1 MPPRRPRRSQK
12 SSDNSSQAQTNF
24 DSEITSGQK
33 LSGFDVPSDKA
44 GADGTPRTPPKQKKS
59 TIVQANGPSDGNASA
74 GDAQYQ
80 KRNHKKTK
88 PPKNM
93 KTSSII
99 PMSND
104 TPRSENRPKSF
115 QLTPGKKNVTPSRPY
130 AGPTFHAS
138 PAASSLPIP
147 KFYSKSVPELNKAP
161 SMQTMMEKEV
171 LDSSSDHSGNSPTPG
186 FSQRAG
192 EQRTREE
199 SPLDI
204 FFQADRQEKEK
215 KRKEKES
222 AIATASGGQS
232 TATDSPDCAEP
243 LSTYLAKTRHHSRQS
258 TNGSAGLFPLEMDD
272 KATLPA
278 SHEKAASDPT
288 PSTAELHSRDSAL
301 RNTLETPEQEK
312 QRKAKT
318 EALKK
323 LLLSQT
329 ARPIPNPRPLISDGT
344 FETRSSHCSSPETGQ
359 ASLAQALQKPS
370 SPLLHKQL
378 AAAAVRK
385 LSTPPRPVSTLRQG
399 HSASD
404 LSNHEHAME
413 LPATPTPSK
422 TRHTLDYSQGSYGVT
437 LPWKSPSSTST
448 TASKQPQSSVA
459 SQPIRDSSPF
469 KTMEDDLR
477 RILKMDCFPSD
488 GATGVKS

>member
-1 MPPRRPRRSQK
+1 MPRRPRRSQK
-12 SSDNSSQAQTNF
+12 GSDNSPQAQTNL
-24 DSEITSGQK
+24 DNEITSGQK
-33 LSGFDVPSDKA
+33 LSDLDVPSDKT
-44 GADGTPRTPPKQKKS
+44 GADGTPRTPPRQKKS
-59 TIVQANGPSDGNASA
+59 TTVQANGPSDGNASA
-74 GDAQYQ
+74 GDAQCH
-80 KRNHKKTK
+80 KRNPRKTK

-93 KTSSII
+93 NSLSMPKI
-99 PMSND
+99 ND

-115 QLTPGKKNVTPSRPY
+115 QLTPGKKNVTPSRAY

-147 KFYSKSVPELNKAP
+147 KFYSKSVPELNKGP

-171 LDSSSDHSGNSPTPG
+171 LESSSDHSGNSPTPG

-192 EQRTREE
+192 EQQTREE

-215 KRKEKES
+215 KRKEKEN
-222 AIATASGGQS
+222 AITTASEGKS
-232 TATDSPDCAEP
+232 TATDSPNCAEP

-288 PSTAELHSRDSAL
+288 PSMAELHPRDSAL
-301 RNTLETPEQEK
+301 RNILETPEQEK
-312 QRKAKT
+312 QRRAKT

-323 LLLSQT
+323 ILLSQT
-329 ARPIPNPRPLISDGT
+329 ARSIQTAEPLLSDNT
-344 FETRSSHCSSPETGQ
+344 SETRSSHCSSPERSQ
-359 ASLAQALQKPS
+359 ASLTQVLQKPN

-385 LSTPPRPVSTLRQG
+385 VSTPPRPVSTLRQG

-404 LSNHEHAME
+404 LSGHGHALE

-422 TRHTLDYSQGSYGVT
+422 TRHIQDYSQNSCNAT
-437 LPWKSPSSTST
+437 LPGKNSGAST
-448 TASKQPQSSVA
+448 TASKQPQSALA

-477 RILKMDCFPSD
+477 RILKMDCFSSD

>member
-1 MPPRRPRRSQK
+1 MPQRRPRRSQK
-12 SSDNSSQAQTNF
+12 GSDNSSQTQTHL
-24 DSEITSGQK
+24 DYEIISRQK
-33 LSGFDVPSDKA
+33 LSDSDIPSDKT
-44 GADGTPRTPPKQKKS
+44 GADGTLRTSLRQKKS
-59 TIVQANGPSDGNASA
+59 TMVQANGPSDGNTSA
-74 GDAQYQ
+74 GDAQHH
-80 KRNHKKTK
+80 KRTPKNSK
-88 PPKNM
+88 PPKSIN
-93 KTSSII
+93 SSSKPKI
-99 PMSND
+99 ND
-104 TPRSENRPKSF
+104 TPCSENRPKSF
-115 QLTPGKKNVTPSRPY
+115 QLTPGKKNMTPSRAY

-147 KFYSKSVPELNKAP
+147 KFYSKSVPELNKGP
-161 SMQTMMEKEV
+161 SMQNMMEKEV
-171 LDSSSDHSGNSPTPG
+171 LESSSDHSENSPTPG
-186 FSQRAG
+186 FNQRAG
-192 EQRTREE
+192 EQQRREE

-215 KRKEKES
+215 RRKEKES
-222 AIATASGGQS
+222 AIATASEVKS
-232 TATDSPDCAEP
+232 TATNSPIYAEP
-243 LSTYLAKTRHHSRQS
+243 LSTYLAKSRHHSRQS
-258 TNGSAGLFPLEMDD
+258 TNGSGGLFPLEMDD
-272 KATLPA
+272 KATLAA

-288 PSTAELHSRDSAL
+288 PSTAALHPQDSAFS
-301 RNTLETPEQEK
+301 NIVETPEQEK
-312 QRKAKT
+312 QRRAKT

-329 ARPIPNPRPLISDGT
+329 TRPVQTTKPLPSGGT
-344 FETRSSHCSSPETGQ
+344 LETRGSYYSSPERSQ

-385 LSTPPRPVSTLRQG
+385 ISTPPRPVSTLRQG

-404 LSNHEHAME
+404 LSDHSHALE
-413 LPATPTPSK
+413 LPTTPTPSR
-422 TRHTLDYSQGSYGVT
+422 TRHAQDYSQNSQNV
-437 LPWKSPSSTST
+437 SSHGKDSFNTSAI
-448 TASKQPQSSVA
+448 ASNQPQTALA

>member
-12 SSDNSSQAQTNF
+12 GSDNSSQAQINL
-24 DSEITSGQK
+24 DYEITPGQK
-33 LSGFDVPSDKA
+33 LSDLDVPSGKV
-44 GADGTPRTPPKQKKS
+44 GADSTPRTPPRQKKPAM
-59 TIVQANGPSDGNASA
+59 VQANGPSDGNTSA
-74 GDAQYQ
+74 GEVQYH
-80 KRNHKKTK
+80 KRNHKKPK
-88 PPKNM
+88 PPKNIN
-93 KTSSII
+93 SSSMPKI
-99 PMSND
+99 ND

-192 EQRTREE
+192 EQQTREK

-222 AIATASGGQS
+222 AIATASEGKS
-232 TATDSPDCAEP
+232 AATDSPNCAEP

-272 KATLPA
+272 KATIPA

-288 PSTAELHSRDSAL
+288 PSTAELHPRDSAL
-301 RNTLETPEQEK
+301 RNISETPEQEK

-323 LLLSQT
+323 FLLSQT
-329 ARPIPNPRPLISDGT
+329 TRSVQITQPLLSDGT
-344 FETRSSHCSSPETGQ
+344 FEIPSSHRSNPESSQ

-378 AAAAVRK
+378 AAAAIRK
-385 LSTPPRPVSTLRQG
+385 ISTPPRPVSTLRQG

-404 LSNHEHAME
+404 LSDRGHALE
-413 LPATPTPSK
+413 LPATPTPSR
-422 TRHTLDYSQGSYGVT
+422 TRHTQDYSQNSCNVT
-437 LPWKSPSSTST
+437 LPGKNPPSTST
-448 TASKQPQSSVA
+448 TASKQQQSALA